1 MQSNNKYAVSIWI
14 AVVVRRPLYYA
25 SWKTNNFTRYITSP
39 LGVYLNARWLNKETA
54 TKVERSSDEII
65 MLGLS
70 RMLHRKL
77 RRHHRRSWLS
87 SAELDCCVC
96 GFLQLPHTNSGATR
110 LSWCVTQASQL
121 EYSSRNQSD
130 RGLSSG
136 PLKFTLTD
144 VYR

>member
-87 SAELDCCVC
+87 SAELDCCGSKLWSSPFDISNPVRRTEASC
-96 GFLQLPHTNSGATR
+96 KTLYNS
-110 LSWCVTQASQL
+110 
-121 EYSSRNQSD
+121 SSH
-130 RGLSSG
+130 
-136 PLKFTLTD
+136 
-144 VYR
+144 